1 MPPRSVRRSGRP
13 TAGWRT
19 PIMLSDSPHDRA
31 CSMTASAPKAFI
43 SWSSG
48 KDSAFALLE
57 AHRLGLAEI
66 VGVLTTV
73 NEVHDRVSI
82 HGVRN
87 TLLDRQVEA
96 LGLPCLK
103 VSLPSPCSNKVYE
116 ARMAE
121 AIEQIKAEGV
131 RHIA

>member
-1 MPPRSVRRSGRP
+1 
-13 TAGWRT
+13 
-19 PIMLSDSPHDRA
+19 
-31 CSMTASAPKAFI
+31 MTASAPKAFI

-66 VGVLTTV
+66 VGVLTMV

-87 TLLDRQVEA
+87 TLLDR
-96 LGLPCLK
+96 
-103 VSLPSPCSNKVYE
+103 
-116 ARMAE
+116 
-121 AIEQIKAEGV
+121 
-131 RHIA
+131 

>member
-1 MPPRSVRRSGRP
+1 MPPRSVRRIGRP

-87 TLLDRQVEA
+87 TLLDRQVEM

-103 VSLPSPCSNKVYE
+103 VSLLGQPIGDGLHLACLLYTSPSP
-116 ARMAE
+116 RD
-121 AIEQIKAEGV
+121 
-131 RHIA
+131 